1 MTDASFGPSAIATPA
16 NYVTIGRLLLSP
28 LLFVAIADAGPGWLV
43 FVVWTAL
50 CLTDGVDGYLAR
62 RHGTTRS
69 GAFLDPLADKVLVLG
84 ALVALVAI
92 ERFTWLPV
100 LLIAARE
107 VAISMYRSYWARRGL
122 SIPARR
128 SAKVKTVTQQFA
140 VAFAL
145 LPPVADDPAWVADAT
160 LWAAVVL
167 TLGTGAQYLYDG
179 SQAATPS
186 PLSSSGG

>member
-1 MTDASFGPSAIATPA
+1 MTDAAFGPSAIATPA
-16 NYVTIGRLLLSP
+16 NYVTIARLLLSP
-28 LLFVAIADAGPGWLV
+28 LLFVAIADGGAGWPI
-43 FVVWTAL
+43 FAVWTAL

-107 VAISMYRSYWARRGL
+107 VAISMYRSYWARRGV

-128 SAKVKTVTQQFA
+128 SAKLKTVTQQFA

-145 LPPVADDPAWVADAT
+145 FPPTADDPAWVADTT

-167 TLGTGAQYLYDG
+167 TVGTGAQYLLDG
-179 SQAATPS
+179 SRAAAPAAV
-186 PLSSSGG
+186 PHSGG

>member
-1 MTDASFGPSAIATPA
+1 MTDAAFGPTAIATPA

-28 LLFVAIADAGPGWLV
+28 LLFVAIADAGTGWVV
-43 FVVWTAL
+43 FGLWTAL
-50 CLTDGVDGYLAR
+50 CLTDGFDGYLAR

-84 ALVALVAI
+84 ALAALVSI

-100 LLIAARE
+100 ALIAARE
-107 VAISMYRSYWARRGL
+107 VAISMYRSYWARRGV

-128 SAKVKTVTQQFA
+128 SAKVKTVTQQLA

-145 LPPVADDPAWVADAT
+145 FPPIADDPAWVADGT

-167 TLGTGAQYLYDG
+167 TVATGGQYLYDG
-179 SQAATPS
+179 SRAGTRI
-186 PLSSSGG
+186 

>member
-1 MTDASFGPSAIATPA
+1 VTDTSFGPSALATPA
-16 NYVTIGRLLLSP
+16 NYVTIARLLLSP
-28 LLFVAIADAGPGWLV
+28 VLFVAIADSGPGWLV
-43 FVVWTAL
+43 FAVWTAL

-84 ALVALVAI
+84 ALVALVAVD
-92 ERFTWLPV
+92 RFGWLPV

-128 SAKVKTVTQQFA
+128 SAKLKTVTQQFA
-140 VAFAL
+140 VGFAL
-145 LPPVADDPAWVADAT
+145 LPPVADDPAWVADVT
-160 LWAAVVL
+160 LWVAVVL
-167 TLGTGAQYLYDG
+167 TLVTGGQYLHDG
-179 SQAATPS
+179 SRAAS
-186 PLSSSGG
+186 PAA